1 MEKTIFNVCVK
12 LKSKQ
17 QLKRLLD
24 ACESVGLPTITYN
37 DFKKGDFFR
46 KGIGFGFANWI
57 GFLKT
62 DTQVTEA
69 EFINLLKEYKK
80 TLTATAQKE
89 IGL

>member
-37 DFKKGDFFR
+37 DFKKR
-46 KGIGFGFANWI
+46 R
-57 GFLKT
+57 FL
-62 DTQVTEA
+62 
-69 EFINLLKEYKK
+69 
-80 TLTATAQKE
+80 
-89 IGL
+89 